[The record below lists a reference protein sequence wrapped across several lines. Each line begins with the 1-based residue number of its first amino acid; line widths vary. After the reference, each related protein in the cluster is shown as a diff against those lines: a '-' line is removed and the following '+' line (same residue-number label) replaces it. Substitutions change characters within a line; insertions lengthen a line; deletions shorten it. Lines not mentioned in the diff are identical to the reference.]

1 VSQQHPN
8 HKTCEECIQD
18 MTVDRQIFWNLLS
31 YETIFCVGVLF
42 LTAAKG
48 TTFAVFNHAGF
59 IEL

>member
-1 VSQQHPN
+1 
-8 HKTCEECIQD
+8 

-48 TTFAVFNHAGF
+48 TTFAVFKHAGL